1 MKRAILALIALFS
14 LLTIPAS
21 AQIARWGITGGMN
34 VSKINWKN
42 VDWGNLEKEVNPQ
55 SEKGWYAGITGKIA
69 IPVVGIGIDGG
80 LVYSQEGV
88 DSGIENYKSELAHS
102 ICIPLHLRY
111 DLEIWGVEDI
121 VIPFA
126 MIGPQFNFAMNDL
139 KFKELEGH
147 SAEYIINKVNS
158 WRLDMGLGCILFN
171 HLQIHYS
178 YGIPMGDAIQ
188 MDEEQGTASFNYKLG
203 THRLGAVYYF

>member
-1 MKRAILALIALFS
+1 MKQIILT
-14 LLTIPAS
+14 LLTLFAIGTTPVK

-34 VSKINWKN
+34 VSKIDWK
-42 VDWGNLEKEVNPQ
+42 DLEGTKPEA
-55 SEKGWYAGITGKIA
+55 EKGWYAGITGKLT
-69 IPVVGIGIDGG
+69 IPVVGIGVDGG
-80 LVYSQEGV
+80 LIYSQENV
-88 DSGIENYKSELAHS
+88 NPGITNYKSDLAHFIS
-102 ICIPLHLRY
+102 IPLHLRY